1 MADFKDLICRGR
13 SIELS
18 EREVKFGS
26 VRTSKTKDLGV
37 VPRPRNC
44 MYRVNNFVIFQN
56 HISEYI

>member
-26 VRTSKTKDLGV
+26 VRTSKAKDWGLCPG
-37 VPRPRNC
+37 PETAC
-44 MYRVNNFVIFQN
+44 IES
-56 HISEYI
+56 ITL